1 VRSGEVA
8 ARREDAAMVVN
19 RVFRLGV
26 LAAVVAL
33 SGCAYV
39 TGATRSST
47 GEQANSGVS
56 SGPSISATG
65 RYVAFDSEATNLVSG
80 DTNGA
85 ADAFVRDM
93 ATGLTERVDVASDGA
108 EANGLSGQ
116 PKLSRDGRFV
126 VFKSDAT
133 NLVPGDTNAV
143 TDVFVHDRVAHT
155 TVRVNVAND
164 GTQANAVS
172 SLYASP
178 NIDGDGH
185 VVVFVSHAS
194 NLVAGDT
201 NGTAD
206 TFTHDLLTRR
216 TEMVDVAS
224 DGTYG
229 NDWAGGNTSITND
242 GRSVA
247 FQSGSTNLVPGS
259 NGTSGVYV
267 HNRSTGRTERVDVAS
282 DGTQGND
289 DALDL
294 GLWISGNG
302 RYVCFRSFAS
312 NLVPGDTNGTT
323 DVFVHDRLTG
333 RTERV
338 SVTSNGA
345 EANGEQDTHVSDAS
359 ISDNGRFVLFDSFA
373 YDLVAGDTNNS
384 EDVFVHDRLTGR
396 TNRVSL
402 ATDGSQG
409 NSASGNSQISGDGR
423 YVAYGTVASNL
434 IPDDVN
440 FTYDIAVGF
449 VSRPEIDA
457 IKPSLLTR
465 GTHDATVIVSGAWFM
480 PDARLSLGRGIQ
492 LHNVRVRA
500 GSVIVATVDV
510 APDAPT
516 GPHNVDVANP
526 GSGPEPAAG
535 AAGRCTGCLIIQP

>member
-1 VRSGEVA
+1 
-8 ARREDAAMVVN
+8 MVVT
-19 RVFRLGV
+19 RSFRLGV

-47 GEQANSGVS
+47 GEQADAGVS
-56 SGPSISATG
+56 SGPSISANG
-65 RYVAFDSEATNLVSG
+65 RLVAFDSEATNLVPG
-80 DTNGA
+80 DTNGD

-93 ATGLTERVDVASDGA
+93 ATGLTERVSTASDGTQ
-108 EANGLSGQ
+108 ANGPSAQ

-126 VFKSDAT
+126 VFVSDAS
-133 NLVPGDTNAV
+133 NLVSGDTNAV
-143 TDVFVHDRVAHT
+143 ADVFVHDRVAHT

-172 SLYASP
+172 SLFASP
-178 NIDGDGH
+178 NIDGDGY

-224 DGTYG
+224 DGTHG
-229 NDWAGGNTSITND
+229 NDWAGGNTSISND

-247 FQSGSTNLVPGS
+247 FASASTNLVPGS

-282 DGTQGND
+282 DGTQAND
-289 DALDL
+289 NVLDL

-302 RYVCFRSFAS
+302 RYVCFRSLAS
-312 NLVPGDTNGTT
+312 NLAPGDTNGTT

-338 SVTSNGA
+338 SVTSSGA
-345 EANGEQDTHVSDAS
+345 QASGEQDTHVSDAS

-373 YDLVAGDTNNS
+373 YDLVAGDTNNN

-396 TNRVSL
+396 TSRVSL
-402 ATDGSQG
+402 TADGSQG

-434 IPDDVN
+434 VPNDTN

-449 VSRPEIDA
+449 VSRPEVDRIT
-457 IKPSLLTR
+457 PSVLTR
-465 GTHDATVIVSGAWFM
+465 GTHDATVTVSGAWFLL
-480 PDARLSLGRGIQ
+480 DARLSLGPGIQ
-492 LHNVRVRA
+492 VHNLRVR
-500 GSVIVATVDV
+500 GGFVIVATVDV
-510 APDAPT
+510 AADAPT
-516 GPHNVDVANP
+516 GPHDVNVANP
-526 GSGPEPAAG
+526 GSGPDASAG
-535 AAGRCTGCLIIQP
+535 AAGRCTGCLTIQP